1 MRENMKKSVLLLSL
15 LAVMVASAS
24 AKKPVYV
31 HIVGDET
38 AAEMTAMEDM
48 NDSAAIGWGQVLRDY
63 VSDIE
68 VINRAVPATTS
79 RALLTQGDWNDIIAN
94 ASRGSILLIQLGHH
108 EYDEANGQTYST
120 LVEFEN
126 NLLMMVETAQKKKLR
141 VVLLTP
147 TTKRFF
153 YDNEYYPRHGAYAEG
168 VRRVAQQQ
176 HLPLIDVE
184 AMSRENVA
192 DAGEDAS
199 AVYFAAGK
207 DVELSEEGARMVARY
222 IAEQAKELKIKGLYT
237 K

>member
-1 MRENMKKSVLLLSL
+1 MSMV
-15 LAVMVASAS
+15 AVMVAAVS
-24 AKKPVYV
+24 AKKPVFV
-31 HIVGDET
+31 HIIGDET
-38 AAEMTAMEDM
+38 AAEMTAIEDK
-48 NDSAAIGWGQVLRDY
+48 NDSSAIGWGQVLRDY
-63 VSDIE
+63 VQNIE
-68 VINRAVPATTS
+68 IINRAVPATTS
-79 RALLTQGDWNDIIAN
+79 RALMTQGDWNDIINN

-120 LVEFEN
+120 LTDFDN

-141 VVLLTP
+141 IVFLTP

-184 AMSRENVA
+184 AMSRERVA
-192 DAGEDAS
+192 DAGEEAS
-199 AVYFAAGK
+199 AAYFAAGK

>member
-1 MRENMKKSVLLLSL
+1 MKRVVLLSMV
-15 LAVMVASAS
+15 AVMVAAVS
-24 AKKPVYV
+24 AKKPVFV
-31 HIVGDET
+31 HIIGDET
-38 AAEMTAMEDM
+38 AAEMTAIEDK
-48 NDSAAIGWGQVLRDY
+48 NDSSAIGWGQVLRDY
-63 VSDIE
+63 VQNIE
-68 VINRAVPATTS
+68 IINRAVPATTS
-79 RALLTQGDWNDIIAN
+79 RALMTQGDWNDIINN

-120 LVEFEN
+120 LTDFEN
-126 NLLMMVETAQKKKLR
+126 NLLTMVETAQKKKLR
-141 VVLLTP
+141 IVFLTP

-184 AMSRENVA
+184 AMSRERVA
-192 DAGEDAS
+192 DAGEEAS
-199 AVYFAAGK
+199 AAYFAAGK

-222 IAEQAKELKIKGLYT
+222 IADQARELKIKGLYT

>member
-1 MRENMKKSVLLLSL
+1 MKRVVLLSMV
-15 LAVMVASAS
+15 AVMVAAVS
-24 AKKPVYV
+24 AKKPVFV
-31 HIVGDET
+31 HIIGDET
-38 AAEMTAMEDM
+38 AAEMTAIEDK
-48 NDSAAIGWGQVLRDY
+48 NDSSAIGWGQVLRDY
-63 VSDIE
+63 VQNIE
-68 VINRAVPATTS
+68 IINRAVPATTS
-79 RALLTQGDWNDIIAN
+79 RALMTQGDWNDIINN

-120 LVEFEN
+120 LTDFDN

-141 VVLLTP
+141 IVFLTP

-184 AMSRENVA
+184 AMSRERVA
-192 DAGEDAS
+192 DAGEEAS
-199 AVYFAAGK
+199 AAYFAAGK

>member
-1 MRENMKKSVLLLSL
+1 MSL
-15 LAVMVASAS
+15 VAVMVAAVS

-38 AAEMTAMEDM
+38 AAEMTAPEDV
-48 NDSAAIGWGQVLRDY
+48 NDSSAIGWGQVLRDY

-68 VINRAVPATTS
+68 VINRAFPGATT
-79 RALLTQGDWNDIIAN
+79 RGLLTQGDWNDILNN
-94 ASRGSILLIQLGHH
+94 AARNSILLIQLGHH

-120 LVEFEN
+120 LTEFEN
-126 NLLMMVETAQKKKLR
+126 NLLTMIEAAQKKKVR

-153 YDNEYYPRHGAYAEG
+153 YDNAFYPRHGAYAEG

-176 HLPLIDVE
+176 HLPLIDIE
-184 AMSRENVA
+184 AMTRERVA

-199 AVYFAAGK
+199 AAYFAAGK